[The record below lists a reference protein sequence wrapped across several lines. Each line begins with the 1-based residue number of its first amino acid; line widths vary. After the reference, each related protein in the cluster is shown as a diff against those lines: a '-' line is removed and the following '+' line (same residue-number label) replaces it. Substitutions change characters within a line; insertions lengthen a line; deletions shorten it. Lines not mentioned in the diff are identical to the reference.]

1 MNRFYIIGLGIGLF
15 LTTCTHKQ
23 DRQAHII
30 SSVKDTLAL
39 EYYNKAR
46 NFEANYVLDSAY
58 YYFQQAEKRFSQRQD
73 SFFLQRVFFRKAAID
88 YKNSDFPAAETN
100 AVKALYFAPHT
111 TNRFNKYHKY
121 IYNLLGLINKEKQD
135 YQTALFYHNKYRKV
149 YRRLKDTLKS
159 FIVYHN
165 NMSNVYKASKQ
176 FDMAIRHLDTILSV
190 AVIKPK
196 YPQRYARVLDNK
208 AYNLIRLHQYKGVT
222 KLLDSALQL
231 RKSAFNYPGL
241 IMSYLN
247 YARYYK
253 QTKQPDTARKYAQKA
268 YLLAKRQNI
277 PENRLESLEML
288 ATVDSLH
295 AASYFKRYI
304 HLKDSLHFEKLK
316 AKEQT
321 ALIRYESRQKEAQ
334 IKQQEQELVQK
345 KIRNRALTAILGV
358 VLVASF
364 LMFLQYRKIR
374 KQHGIIRD
382 KNQQLSLQN
391 RLIETI
397 YREMHHRTK
406 NNLDLISM
414 IFIEQIIDT
423 AGDEKLKIQLQE
435 LQSKIMSIKNL
446 HLLLQTNKPD
456 INIPLRDYAE
466 RVIEFSRK
474 SVVSGN
480 LRIVNKVKPDIHIN
494 FKQAYPLGLIIN
506 EFITNSIKYAFDG
519 IKQQI
524 IEIIAHKD
532 KDQIVLILQD
542 NGNGLPEHINFETA
556 NSYGLKMIKSLIT
569 QLKGNIVMK
578 NEKGL
583 QFVIRIP
590 VNNK

>member
-1 MNRFYIIGLGIGLF
+1 MSRFYIIIGLGIGL
-15 LTTCTHKQ
+15 LLNTCTHKKI
-23 DRQAHII
+23 RQAHAL

-39 EYYNKAR
+39 VYYKKAR
-46 NFEANYVLDSAY
+46 NFEADYSLDSAY
-58 YYFQQAEKRFSQRQD
+58 YYFQKAEKRFSKRQD
-73 SFFLQRVFFRKAAID
+73 SFFLQRIFFRKAAID
-88 YKNSDFPAAETN
+88 YKNSDLPAAETN
-100 AVKALYFAPHT
+100 AVKALSYASYLE
-111 TNRFNKYHKY
+111 NRYNKY
-121 IYNLLGLINKEKQD
+121 IYNLLGLINKEKKD
-135 YQTALFYHNKYRKV
+135 YQTALSYFNQYRKL
-149 YRRLKDTLKS
+149 YRRFDDTLKS

-176 FDMAIRHLDTILSV
+176 FDIAIRHLDTILSV
-190 AVIKPK
+190 AGVKSK

-208 AYNLIRLHQYKGVT
+208 AYNLIRLHQYDGVI
-222 KLLDSALQL
+222 KILDSALQL
-231 RKSAFNYPGL
+231 RKSAYNYPGL

-253 QTKQPDTARKYAQKA
+253 QTRQLDTAHIYAQKA
-268 YLLAKRQNI
+268 YLLAKRKNI
-277 PENRLESLEML
+277 PESRLESLVML
-288 ATVDSLH
+288 AGLDSLH
-295 AASYFKRYI
+295 AVSYFKKYI
-304 HLKDSLHFEKLK
+304 HLKDSLHFVKLK

-321 ALIRYESRQKEAQ
+321 ALIRYESHRKEEQ
-334 IKQQEQELVQK
+334 LKQQEQELVQK
-345 KIRNRALTAILGV
+345 KIRNRALTI
-358 VLVASF
+358 VLTTVLLVS
-364 LMFLQYRKIR
+364 LLLLLQFRKIK
-374 KQHGIIRD
+374 KQHQIIHE
-382 KNQQLSLQN
+382 KNKQLLHQN

-397 YREMHHRTK
+397 YLEMHHRTK

-423 AGDEKLKIQLQE
+423 THDEKLKIQLQE

-456 INIPLRDYAE
+456 VNIPLRDYTE

-474 SVVSGN
+474 AIANSN
-480 LRIVNKVKPDIHIN
+480 LSIINRVAPDIHIN

-519 IKQQI
+519 IKQPV
-524 IEIIAHKD
+524 IEIVAHKN
-532 KDQIVLILQD
+532 KDQIVLTLQD
-542 NGNGLPEHINFETA
+542 NGKGFPEYINFETT

-569 QLKGNIVMK
+569 QLKGNIVVK